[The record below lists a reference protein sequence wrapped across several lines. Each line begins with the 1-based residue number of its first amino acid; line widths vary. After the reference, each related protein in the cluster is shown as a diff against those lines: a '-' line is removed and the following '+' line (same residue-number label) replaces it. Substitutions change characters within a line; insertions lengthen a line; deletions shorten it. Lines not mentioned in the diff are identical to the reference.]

1 MCVAETS
8 LNAIDR
14 LLAIEQI
21 RRLKARYFRCV
32 DTKDWE
38 GFGALFLPDARFD
51 ISADLP
57 GGVFEGV
64 TSIVRVASEGLRGAV
79 SVHLGHSPEIDVTS
93 ERTAEAIWA
102 MEDRVLWDDSAAA
115 PLRSLHGFGHYHE
128 TYERREQR
136 WQISSLRLTRLRVD
150 LVHK

>member
-1 MCVAETS
+1 M
-8 LNAIDR
+8 
-14 LLAIEQI
+14 LAIEQI

-32 DTKDWE
+32 DTKDWQ
-38 GFGALFLPDARFD
+38 GFGELFLPNAHFD

-64 TSIVRVASEGLRGAV
+64 ATIVRVASEGLRGAV

-93 ERTAEAIWA
+93 ELTAAAIWA
-102 MEDRVLWDDSAAA
+102 MEDRIRWDDAAVA

-128 TYERREQR
+128 VYERREER
-136 WQISSLRLTRLRVD
+136 WQIRSLRLTRLRVD
-150 LVHK
+150 LVPK